1 MATSKRD
8 LGIPWPFAPQ
18 KVDLNSDTNLLKLV
32 AMITMF
38 IDHAGKMLFPQYPI
52 MRVIGR
58 IAFPIYAY
66 CIAAGCVYTRNPL
79 NYFKRVV
86 LMALIS
92 QPLYAVALA
101 HESALMYSVSF
112 AEEPIRAALTFYIE
126 LVGSQHP
133 ADARNGDSGHLVD
146 PRAAASVDR
155 GAAAVLLGN
164 SGRMDYGFRGLMLM
178 VLFYLFCQKWW
189 ISLPVMVAYMGWWGL
204 SGSGYEL
211 FDVRFGIQMFA
222 MLALPLI
229 YIHTKS
235 KLKINKWVFYWF
247 YPCPSGRH
255 PAARPAGNVS
265 ERRNA
270 HERGADRSRL
280 QADEGHAAH
289 VGALF
294 PGNGFYR
301 RRGG

>member
-8 LGIPWPFAPQ
+8 LSIPWPFAPR

-126 LVGSQHP
+126 SWWDPSILLTLAMGILVIWSIRERQ
-133 ADARNGDSGHLVD
+133 
-146 PRAAASVDR
+146 
-155 GAAAVLLGN
+155 LLLTVALLLFCWEIQ
-164 SGRMDYGFRGLMLM
+164 GRMDYGFRGLMLM

-247 YPCPSGRH
+247 YP
-255 PAARPAGNVS
+255 
-265 ERRNA
+265 A
-270 HERGADRSRL
+270 HLVVILLLDRL
-280 QADEGHAAH
+280 
-289 VGALF
+289 VM
-294 PGNGFYR
+294 
-301 RRGG
+301 